1 MIKFLYGFI
10 SNTLRCALFASALL
24 CFGGCAEFF
33 AHKPVELQSRK
44 ILSDLSRIKIIP
56 DPNIP
61 IPDVYKDPPKVVE
74 QVVDGKT
81 EMKLF
86 YFCKYHTSD
95 HLAEIVDEQFGR
107 TLFDEEGK
115 STIVPNYT
123 VTSNPATNQLIVRC
137 PTAKDIDA
145 VQEFL
150 QEVDIPPIQVRID
163 CIISEIYADNTLDWE
178 TTLAIEDLFGEN
190 ITLGGKT
197 TSDGELLPAFP
208 GAALRD
214 TARSRFGLKVGYAST
229 SSDFQAL
236 VDLLQSR
243 GYLKILMNPSLEVI
257 NGQTAKIMSSEHVPL
272 QTITVRSTQSDYMET
287 TTEYIDVIDSLEI
300 TPHVFAD
307 GYIGLETTVT
317 LGSKAIPEGVKQVP
331 IVTKREISNK
341 ENRIRHGESLIIG
354 GIRKSEERAVVRGIP
369 VLKDIPLIG
378 VLFSSK
384 DFEERATETLFII
397 TPTISTGGIPNE
409 DVVEQLRRK
418 HTSPLSPEVLREEAF
433 LDPLGIEAHKRSLK
447 EKARQTDDALVKSE
461 ADKSEALHRA
471 RQAGQQA
478 DLARAEAEAAR
489 TQARQAAIEAAELKR
504 LIEELNKKLAKTPV
518 NSQEKNAGGARE
530 SGAEAD
536 KVKAEDEKNQD

>member
-1 MIKFLYGFI
+1 MIKLHYEFI
-10 SNTLRCALFASALL
+10 ASTLRCALFASALL

-56 DPNIP
+56 DPNIT

-74 QVVDGKT
+74 QVVDGRT

-86 YFCKYHTSD
+86 YFCRYHTSD

-178 TTLAIEDLFGEN
+178 TTLEIKDLFGEG

-197 TSDGELLPAFP
+197 TSAGELLPAFP

-214 TARSRFGLKVGYAST
+214 VGRSKFGLKVGYAST
-229 SSDFQAL
+229 SHDFQAL
-236 VDLLQSR
+236 IDLLQSR

-257 NGQTAKIMSSEHVPL
+257 NGQTAKIVSSEHVPL

-307 GYIGLETTVT
+307 GYIGLETTIT
-317 LGSKAIPEGVKQVP
+317 LGSKAIPEGVKQIP

-418 HTSPLSPEVLREEAF
+418 HSSPLSPEVLREEVF

-447 EKARQTDDALVKSE
+447 EKARQADDALVKSE
-461 ADKSEALHRA
+461 AQKSEALHRA

-489 TQARQAAIEAAELKR
+489 TEARQAAIEAAELKR

-518 NSQEKNAGGARE
+518 NSQEKNAGGTRE
-530 SGAEAD
+530 SDAEAD

>member
-1 MIKFLYGFI
+1 MIKFRYESI
-10 SNTLRCALFASALL
+10 ASTLRCALFALALL

-56 DPNIP
+56 DPNIT

-95 HLAEIVDEQFGR
+95 HLAKIVDEQFGR

-145 VQEFL
+145 VQELL

-178 TTLAIEDLFGEN
+178 TTLEIENLFGEG

-197 TSDGELLPAFP
+197 TSAGELLPAFP

-214 TARSRFGLKVGYAST
+214 VGRSKFGLKVGYAST
-229 SSDFQAL
+229 SHDFQAL
-236 VDLLQSR
+236 IDLLQSR

-257 NGQTAKIMSSEHVPL
+257 NGQTAKIVSSEHVPL

-307 GYIGLETTVT
+307 GYIGLETTII
-317 LGSKAIPEGVKQVP
+317 LGSKAIPEGVKQIP
-331 IVTKREISNK
+331 IVTRREISNK

-418 HTSPLSPEVLREEAF
+418 HSSPLSPEVLREEVF
-433 LDPLGIEAHKRSLK
+433 LDPLGIEVYKRSLK
-447 EKARQTDDALVKSE
+447 EKARQADDALVKSE
-461 ADKSEALHRA
+461 AQKSEALHRA

-489 TQARQAAIEAAELKR
+489 TEARQAAIEAAELKR

-530 SGAEAD
+530 SDAEAD

>member
-1 MIKFLYGFI
+1 MIKFRYESI
-10 SNTLRCALFASALL
+10 ASTLRCALFASALL

-56 DPNIP
+56 DPNIS
-61 IPDVYKDPPKVVE
+61 IPDVYKDPPSVVE
-74 QVVDGKT
+74 HVVDGET

-137 PTAKDIDA
+137 PTARDIDA

-163 CIISEIYADNTLDWE
+163 CIISELYADNTLDWE
-178 TTLAIEDLFGEN
+178 TTLAIEDLFGEG

-208 GAALRD
+208 GAALRE
-214 TARSRFGLKVGYAST
+214 TARSRFGLKVGYTST
-229 SSDFQAL
+229 SQNFQAL

-272 QTITVRSTQSDYMET
+272 QTITIRRTDSDYMET

-307 GYIGLETTVT
+307 GYIGLETTIT

-409 DVVEQLRRK
+409 DVAKQLRRK
-418 HTSPLSPEVLREEAF
+418 HLAPLSAEILREEAF

-447 EKARQTDDALVKSE
+447 EKARQADDALVKSE
-461 ADKSEALHRA
+461 AQKSEALHRA

-489 TQARQAAIEAAELKR
+489 TEARQAAIEAAELKR

-518 NSQEKNAGGARE
+518 NNQEKNAAGARE
-530 SGAEAD
+530 SDAEAD